1 MDAPGPEPQRSPQD
15 LDEINGKGAS
25 VKFLKDNLTS
35 VAGVSDPMAEV
46 QLHIMGSF
54 AQFER
59 VVIR

>member
-1 MDAPGPEPQRSPQD
+1 MRLVRNLND
-15 LDEINGKGAS
+15 LIKIVDEINGKGAS
-25 VKFLKDNLTS
+25 VKFLKDNLTF

-59 VVIR
+59 AVIR